1 VCVCGCFQIAP
12 KGMKH
17 VQTMACGACSNENA
31 FKMAFM
37 AYMVMSFN
45 VFRSTP

>member
-1 VCVCGCFQIAP
+1 MKYVVFNVQVAP
-12 KGMKH
+12 SGMKH

-37 AYMVMSFN
+37 ACMVMS
-45 VFRSTP
+45 SD